1 MIQCEVQRSGIK
13 RIILTLTVILFAFAG
28 YAQSSQYGTWSKSY
42 PRDKWDDKDYSN
54 PFIYTSISGKYKD
67 LVIYYFRDGRIFFKI
82 FDSDGD
88 LQGIYSKDDTVNVSV
103 QFNGQ
108 ELGPVE
114 CNVTRD
120 IIRINDEDQS
130 SFATLLD
137 KGNFRICIEYDSY
150 TSHYSYVFNFKRP
163 AEEFTKAAIKLL
175 RRVPDTLI

>member
-1 MIQCEVQRSGIK
+1 MIQCEVQRPEIK
-13 RIILTLTVILFAFAG
+13 RIILTLTITLFAFAG

-42 PRDKWDDKDYSN
+42 PQDKWDDKDYSN

-88 LQGIYSKDDTVNVSV
+88 LQAIYSKDDTVDVSV

-108 ELGPVE
+108 ELGPGKYTVSKD
-114 CNVTRD
+114 V
-120 IIRINDEDQS
+120 IRINYEDQVL
-130 SFATLLD
+130 FATLLD
-137 KGNFRICIEYDSY
+137 KGDFRICIEYDSY

-163 AEEFTKAAIKLL
+163 AEEFSKAAIKLL
-175 RRVPDTLI
+175 RRVPETLI